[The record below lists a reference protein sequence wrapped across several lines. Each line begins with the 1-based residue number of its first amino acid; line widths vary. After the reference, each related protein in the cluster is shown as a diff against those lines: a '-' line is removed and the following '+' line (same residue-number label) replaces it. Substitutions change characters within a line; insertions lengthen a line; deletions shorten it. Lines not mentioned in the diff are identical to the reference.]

1 MLPSVMWTQDVA
13 PSLALPPLGSL
24 RGRPQDAAPV
34 SPAGL
39 PPPHPGAAPRP
50 TSISVRKW
58 TASGSVTS
66 RFLFRTSFLSFVHLG
81 GRGSVTRRFCD
92 AHRAALSRGAF

>member
-1 MLPSVMWTQDVA
+1 M
-13 PSLALPPLGSL
+13 
-24 RGRPQDAAPV
+24 AAPRTPLLSLLRV
-34 SPAGL
+34 C